1 MHDQAAALR
10 MAVGSEAGHGPASQR
25 QTALEPLFGQFQRG
39 RARSGNTLDHVHED
53 EPDDGLS
60 TPDISQPL
68 VVPGAH

>member
-10 MAVGSEAGHGPASQR
+10 VAVGGEAGHGPALQR
-25 QTALEPLFGQFQRG
+25 QTPFEPLSGQFQRA
-39 RARSGNTLDHVHED
+39 RARSGNSLGLVHDD

-68 VVPGAH
+68 VAPGAH